1 MPEEETQMKLTV
13 DFHTHTQYSDGDNTV
28 AQNVAKAKERGLKA
42 VALTEHGFSHVWFG
56 IRRKNMPEYIAE
68 ARAAEACEGI
78 PALIGIESN
87 IRGITGLCDLK
98 ESDYPDFDVY
108 LAGIHVVIHYD
119 RLKDWKIGWGSYLR
133 GEMKIKPSQSL
144 IKYTTKAF
152 INAIEKNPLD
162 VVTHLNFQCFT
173 DPVEVAKCCRD
184 YGTYL
189 EISAKKPH
197 LTDEELDAVVQTG
210 VRFVVN
216 SDAHSIDRIGDC
228 ALAAEQIKRVGVPLD
243 RIDNIDGKLP
253 VFRFAQY
260 KKEHGIYSR
269 FS

>member
-1 MPEEETQMKLTV
+1 MKLTV
-13 DFHTHTQYSDGDNTV
+13 DYHTHTKYSDGDTTV
-28 AQNVAKAKERGLKA
+28 AENVAAAKQAGLKA

-56 IRRKNMPEYIAE
+56 IRRREVPQYLAE
-68 ARAAEACEGI
+68 AEAAEKEEGI

-87 IRGITGLCDLK
+87 IRGVSGLCDLK
-98 ESDYPDFDVY
+98 ESDYQNFDVY

-119 RLKDWKIGWGSYLR
+119 KLKDYKIGWGSYIR
-133 GEMKIKPSQSL
+133 GHLKIKPSQSL
-144 IKYTTKAF
+144 VKYTTKAF

-162 VVTHLNFQCFT
+162 VVTHLNYQCFA
-173 DPVEVAKCCRD
+173 DAVEVAKCCRD

-210 VRFVVN
+210 VRFIVN
-216 SDAHSIDRIGDC
+216 SDAHSVERIGDC
-228 ALAAEQIKRVGVPLD
+228 ALAAEQIERVGVPLE

-253 VFRFAQY
+253 DFRFARY
-260 KKEHGIYSR
+260 KKEHGIYMRHS
-269 FS
+269 